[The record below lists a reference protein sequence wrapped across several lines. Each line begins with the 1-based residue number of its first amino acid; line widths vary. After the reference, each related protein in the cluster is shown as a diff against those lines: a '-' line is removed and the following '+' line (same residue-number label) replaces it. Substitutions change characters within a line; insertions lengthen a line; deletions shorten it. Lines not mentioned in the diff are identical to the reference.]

1 MPVHQITTSVKKQV
15 RTALTITGL
24 VTQQSMST
32 TKYSLLQCL
41 SLVKITG
48 NCTIVSVRTVYQLVL
63 PSTICLATSSGSC
76 TPFMSNSVIPFIASM
91 QASNGDKQTY
101 QPAQKNPTGQA
112 RNHRT
117 RNQIIAQRTF
127 MFFSFF
133 TDLYSVTVK
142 TKKEVIR
149 SLHVKTGL
157 KHCNVGL
164 KACRFRRCSHVYVF
178 VVKTEIYFLQFGLP
192 SICIRRKWSP
202 KTCLY
207 KNAFQS
213 GEF

>member
-1 MPVHQITTSVKKQV
+1 
-15 RTALTITGL
+15 
-24 VTQQSMST
+24 MST
-32 TKYSLLQCL
+32 TKYSLIQCL

-48 NCTIVSVRTVYQLVL
+48 NCAIVSVRTVYQLVL

-76 TPFMSNSVIPFIASM
+76 TPFMSNSVTPFMAST

-127 MFFSFF
+127 MFFFPFF

-142 TKKEVIR
+142 TKKEITR
-149 SLHVKTGL
+149 SIPVKNGL
-157 KHCNVGL
+157 KHYNVGL
-164 KACRFRRCSHVYVF
+164 KARRFRRCSHVIRFCRENGDLFSPVWSTDRMYSTNMVTENSSF
-178 VVKTEIYFLQFGLP
+178 QKRLPEWRVLKTPFQ
-192 SICIRRKWSP
+192 
-202 KTCLY
+202 LY
-207 KNAFQS
+207 
-213 GEF
+213 

>member
-1 MPVHQITTSVKKQV
+1 MNPGENSVFKVRSMLYYGRGGQKEMPVHQITTSVKKQV

-32 TKYSLLQCL
+32 TKYSLIQCL
-41 SLVKITG
+41 SVVKITC
-48 NCTIVSVRTVYQLVL
+48 NCAIVSVRTVYQLVL
-63 PSTICLATSSGSC
+63 PSTIRLATSSGSC

-127 MFFSFF
+127 MFFFLF
-133 TDLYSVTVK
+133 
-142 TKKEVIR
+142 
-149 SLHVKTGL
+149 SL
-157 KHCNVGL
+157 
-164 KACRFRRCSHVYVF
+164 
-178 VVKTEIYFLQFGLP
+178 
-192 SICIRRKWSP
+192 
-202 KTCLY
+202 TCM
-207 KNAFQS
+207 QS
-213 GEF
+213 L